1 MLKKILISL
10 FVLVC
15 VGCAKE
21 GTYVPSQNAKAD
33 FEIEFLFEQDNVKI
47 YRFRDK
53 GRTRYFAT
61 GNGRITDS
69 TYVRNNGKHGS
80 VTSSVII
87 DDTVIQ

>member
-1 MLKKILISL
+1 MKKLFIVL
-10 FVLVC
+10 FVFTC
-15 VGCAKE
+15 ISCAKE
-21 GTYVPSQNAKAD
+21 GTPVPSQNAKSD

-61 GNGRITDS
+61 GTGRMIDS
-69 TYVRNNGKHGS
+69 VHAQIYGKS
-80 VTSSVII
+80 RVVV

>member
-1 MLKKILISL
+1 MLKKIFISL
-10 FVLVC
+10 FVLLC

-33 FEIEFLFEQDNVKI
+33 FEIEFLFECDGVKI
-47 YRFRDK
+47 YRFYDK

-61 GNGRITDS
+61 GNGRMTDS

-80 VTSSVII
+80 VTT
-87 DDTVIQ
+87 DDTLIQ